1 MSDPFN
7 GIIALVIGKLT
18 ADKSL
23 LLDTWLMSCRVL
35 GRQVELATLNVLVD
49 RARRMGASALLGRFR
64 PTAKNSMVKE
74 HYARLGF
81 QLSGEIDGKPLAARR
96 RRPEGEAPPPGMPAY
111 PRPEASRRRSRRS

>member
-49 RARRMGASALLGRFR
+49 RARRMGASALLGCFR
-64 PTAKNSMVKE
+64 PTAKNFMVKE

-81 QLSGEIDGKPLAARR
+81 QLSGEIDGETTWRLDAC
-96 RRPEGEAPPPGMPAY
+96 GL
-111 PRPEASRRRSRRS
+111 